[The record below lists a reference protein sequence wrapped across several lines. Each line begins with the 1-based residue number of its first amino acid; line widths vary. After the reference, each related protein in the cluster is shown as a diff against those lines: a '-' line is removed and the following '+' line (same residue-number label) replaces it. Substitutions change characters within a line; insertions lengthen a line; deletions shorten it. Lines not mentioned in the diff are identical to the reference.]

1 MREKGNA
8 MKKMMVAGMLLAL
21 AGTAACNRS
30 GGGANAANAAKGNES
45 AAPAAA
51 TDNAAAERDIRALL
65 GEVYAPYASDNAP
78 GGDIARFMEPQLA
91 QAMTADEN
99 GIDVDPF
106 IDAQDYSPFKATIQ
120 RVSVTGERAEAS
132 VGFASFGK
140 SKTLIYDLVRTP
152 GGWKI
157 ADIRSGSGTLRSQY
171 KLQPAK

>member
-1 MREKGNA
+1 

-30 GGGANAANAAKGNES
+30 GGDANAANAAKGNET
-45 AAPAAA
+45 AAPAAPA
-51 TDNAAAERDIRALL
+51 ATTDNAAAERDIRTLL

-106 IDAQDYSPFKATIQ
+106 IDAQDYSPFKANVQ
-120 RVSVTGERAEAS
+120 RVTVTGERAEAS
-132 VGFASFGK
+132 VGFASFGQ
-140 SKTLIYDLVRTP
+140 SKTLIYNLVRTP

-171 KLQPAK
+171 KLQPMK

>member
-1 MREKGNA
+1 
-8 MKKMMVAGMLLAL
+8 MKKMMVAGLLLAL

-30 GGGANAANAAKGNES
+30 GGDANSANAAKGNGS

-99 GIDVDPF
+99 GIDADPF
-106 IDAQDYSPFKATIQ
+106 IDAQDYSPFKPNIQ

-132 VGFASFGK
+132 VNFTSLGK
-140 SKTLIYDLVRTP
+140 SKTLIYNLVRTP

-171 KLQPAK
+171 KLQPVK